1 MLATLLAIVALVVA
15 PSACGGG
22 RTPGEPSPLV
32 VNQSPVPAPTPTPS
46 PTSPPGKQ
54 IAIGEDIRDT
64 LVEHGDQKYF
74 EITPE
79 RDGTLTVRVNWD
91 VGLARIE
98 LDIEGARFANYPANV
113 APVVARIPVL
123 SNRTYRIT
131 VADGAP
137 WDYDIL
143 RLPFVLTTGIQ

>member
-22 RTPGEPSPLV
+22 RTPGEPSPV
-32 VNQSPVPAPTPTPS
+32 VNQSPMPAPTPGPS
-46 PTSPPGKQ
+46 PTTPGKQ
-54 IAIGEDIRDT
+54 IAIGEEIRDT
-64 LVEHGDQKYF
+64 LVEHGDQKDF

-79 RDGTLTVRVNWD
+79 RDGMLTVRVNWD
-91 VGLARIE
+91 VVLGRIE
-98 LDIEGARFANYPANV
+98 LDVDGGRFANYPANV

-131 VADGAP
+131 IADGAP